1 MKALRD
7 RITARE
13 GRDQG
18 LTLVEIL
25 VAMMVF
31 AIIAVSV
38 AYSLTLALALVNDAR
53 AREVAANL
61 AAQELDLDRAAADVF
76 TLVDTDKTLIVNQTT
91 FHLHR
96 DVSWITSTGVDAN
109 CGSGGGQLQYKRL
122 NVSVTWDG
130 MRAATNPV
138 RSDTV
143 VAPGSKI
150 NDPTLGTI
158 LVSVL
163 TASGNGSSGVTV
175 TAIPS
180 VPANGAVAI
189 TDVPD
194 PTDAQGCSYV
204 LKVVPGNYD
213 VKISR
218 ANSVDVNQAAT
229 STTTVGVAAG
239 AAASVAFQYDLPA
252 TFTAKYGVN
261 YTSGSTL
268 IPNNLDTTVRSTY
281 GVYTTSAT
289 TNALSRVIS
298 LHPFT
303 SGYEPIAG
311 KYVPP
316 AGTAP
321 TCLSPDP
328 ARWIIPA
335 ADGAIGH
342 TPSAVSALP
351 GGAAD
356 LPVPMGI
363 AAVTGLSGKYLKA
376 VSQATAPLT
385 GDPGCSVTTT
395 YTFGAL
401 GSGNQQIGLPY
412 GSWLLYWG
420 TSTGQTTLVPATS
433 ITTLNRG
440 VVGATGVVTFDPRT
454 VVP

>member
-1 MKALRD
+1 
-7 RITARE
+7 
-13 GRDQG
+13 
-18 LTLVEIL
+18 
-25 VAMMVF
+25 MMVF
-31 AIIAVSV
+31 AVIAVSV

-53 AREVAANL
+53 SREVAANL
-61 AAQELDLDRAAADVF
+61 AAQELDLDNAAADVF
-76 TLVDTDKTLIVNQTT
+76 TLVDTDKTIVVNQTT

-96 DVSWITSTGVDAN
+96 DVNWITSTGVDAN

-130 MRAATNPV
+130 MRSITAPV
-138 RSDTV
+138 HSDTV
-143 VAPGSKI
+143 VAPGNKI

-180 VPANGAVAI
+180 VPPNGAVPV

-218 ANSVDVNQAAT
+218 ANSIEADQGAT
-229 STTTVGVAAG
+229 RTKTVGVGAG

-252 TFTAKYGVN
+252 TFTAKYGAN
-261 YTSGSTL
+261 FTSGSTL
-268 IPNNLDTTVRSTY
+268 IPNNMDTTVRSTY
-281 GVYTTSAT
+281 GVYTTAAT
-289 TNALSRVIS
+289 TNSLSRVIT

-303 SGYEPIAG
+303 AGYEPIAG
-311 KYVPP
+311 AYIAP

-328 ARWIIPA
+328 ARWITPA
-335 ADGAIGH
+335 LDGAIGH
-342 TPSAVSALP
+342 TPYAVSALP

-385 GDPGCSVTTT
+385 GDPGCNTTMT

-420 TSTGQTTLVPATS
+420 TSSSQNTLVPATS
-433 ITTLNRG
+433 LTVLNRG
-440 VVGATGVVTFDPRT
+440 VVASTGVVTFDPRT
-454 VVP
+454 VLP